1 MQSQTAV
8 RLLQLL
14 YALVVNVFLLRLR
27 SAPADAP
34 FPKLLEHVS
43 VLLARKKLLLL
54 FQLRRRRRRDTHPK
68 DERIKRLNKE
78 QSTRP
83 KAEGR
88 SP

>member
-1 MQSQTAV
+1 MPSQTAV

-14 YALVVNVFLLRLR
+14 YALVVNVFLLILR

-34 FPKLLEHVS
+34 LPKLLEHVS
-43 VLLARKKLLLL
+43 VLLAKETAAAVPVKKKKKKRHTSERRKN
-54 FQLRRRRRRDTHPK
+54 
-68 DERIKRLNKE
+68 KRLNKE

>member
-54 FQLRRRRRRDTHPK
+54 FQLRRRRRDTHPK
-68 DERIKRLNKE
+68 DEKIKRLNKE

-83 KAEGR
+83 KAEGS